1 MVKTINNI
9 QIDYKHFLEY
19 TYTAYSLLSDL
30 YPKTNEFLQDYC
42 KKEEYD
48 KEFAYRFEIF
58 SLNIERILFE
68 FNNLVEEIE
77 KTYLPKMKIL
87 EKEPKIK
94 RNPWEDVLIF
104 YPRWYEEDI
113 YVNSE
118 DKIDWDKL
126 R

>member
-9 QIDYKHFLEY
+9 QTDYKHFLEY
-19 TYTAYSLLSDL
+19 TYMAHSFLSDL
-30 YPKTNEFLQDYC
+30 YPKTNEFLQNYC
-42 KKEEYD
+42 KKEKYD

-68 FNNLVEEIE
+68 FNNLLEEIE
-77 KTYLPKMKIL
+77 KASLPKIKIL

-104 YPRWYEEDI
+104 YPKWYEEDI
-113 YVNSE
+113 YINSE